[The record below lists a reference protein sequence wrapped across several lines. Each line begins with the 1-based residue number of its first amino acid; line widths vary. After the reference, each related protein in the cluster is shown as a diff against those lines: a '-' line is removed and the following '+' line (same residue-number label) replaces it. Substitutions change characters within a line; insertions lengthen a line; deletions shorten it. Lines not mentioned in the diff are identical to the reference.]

1 MSDPKRLFEDGGP
14 LAQEILGSA
23 NVDRPSDAARRR
35 AAIALGIA
43 AASAGT
49 AVGAGSAAAVGG
61 NGGAAGA
68 GAAAVGGNGALAAA
82 ASTRAAASASAAAST
97 AVAAPA
103 LGAGA
108 AVAKVGLVKLAL
120 AVGLAGSAAVGVGV
134 AVPMMMTA
142 PRVEAPETAP
152 TPAANPARIVAPAVS
167 AVPEISAEPSE
178 PPATPEMSAPPELPR
193 ALPQKKLVLPR
204 AELPA
209 PVTAPA
215 RTTEA
220 PRLDLA
226 GEASLI
232 ERART
237 AIAAGEPHSALE
249 LLDAYA
255 AAAPGGSLERESLQ
269 LRVDALLAS
278 HDREGALTVARR
290 LVGRYPDAPARYRE
304 LAQAP

>member
-23 NVDRPSDAARRR
+23 SVDRPSDAAKRR

-49 AVGAGSAAAVGG
+49 AVGAGSAAAVSG
-61 NGGAAGA
+61 NGGAA

-82 ASTRAAASASAAAST
+82 ASTSAAASASAAAST

-103 LGAGA
+103 LSAGA
-108 AVAKVGLVKLAL
+108 AVAKVGLLKVAL

-134 AVPMMMTA
+134 AVPRMMTS
-142 PRVEAPETAP
+142 PRVEAPEPVPAP
-152 TPAANPARIVAPAVS
+152 AMNPARIITPVVS
-167 AVPEISAEPSE
+167 AAPEASPE
-178 PPATPEMSAPPELPR
+178 PPAPSAAPETSATPELPR
-193 ALPQKKLVLPR
+193 ALPQKKLVLPK
-204 AELPA
+204 AEQPA
-209 PVTAPA
+209 PVNAPA
-215 RTTEA
+215 REP

-269 LRVDALLAS
+269 LRVDALLGS

>member
-23 NVDRPSDAARRR
+23 SVDRPSDAAKRR

-49 AVGAGSAAAVGG
+49 AVGAGSAAAVSG
-61 NGGAAGA
+61 NGGAA

-82 ASTRAAASASAAAST
+82 ASTSAAASASAT

-103 LGAGA
+103 LSAGA
-108 AVAKVGLVKLAL
+108 AVAKVGLLKVAL

-134 AVPMMMTA
+134 AVPRMMTS
-142 PRVEAPETAP
+142 PRVEAPETVPAP
-152 TPAANPARIVAPAVS
+152 AMNPARIITPVVS
-167 AVPEISAEPSE
+167 AAPEVSPE
-178 PPATPEMSAPPELPR
+178 PPAPSAAPETSATPELPR
-193 ALPQKKLVLPR
+193 ALPQKKLVLPK
-204 AELPA
+204 AEQPA
-209 PVTAPA
+209 PVNAPA
-215 RTTEA
+215 RET